1 MMIVKI
7 FIVTPRLPAV
17 EAPVHFVEPVHDHP
31 LDMIGIG
38 ESIEKR
44 MGKTTQG
51 HVNATIMNRL
61 EKQHVTQS

>member
-7 FIVTPRLPAV
+7 FIVTLRLPAV

-38 ESIEKR
+38 ES